1 MAPTHQD
8 MCEWV
13 RAMRLHQIDL
23 FRSRSSIFEQWLVK
37 QGVKVPGGVSKQVTS
52 SQFIEDT
59 IADKEVNE
67 VLMNDV
73 PDSNNLSTAV
83 AEVEESAKQEELAAP
98 TGESTAA
105 EAEQAH
111 GGSE

>member
-23 FRSRSSIFEQWLVK
+23 FRSRSTIFEQWLVK
-37 QGVKVPGGVSKQVTS
+37 QGVKVPGGLSKQVTS

-59 IADKEVNE
+59 IADNEVNE
-67 VLMNDV
+67 VLMSDV
-73 PDSNNLSTAV
+73 PDSNILSTAV
-83 AEVEESAKQEELAAP
+83 AEVEDSTKREELASP
-98 TGESTAA
+98 TGESTVAV
-105 EAEQAH
+105 AEQAH
-111 GGSE
+111 NGSE

>member
-23 FRSRSSIFEQWLVK
+23 FRSRSSIFEQWLIK
-37 QGVKVPGGVSKQVTS
+37 QGVKVPGGLSKQVTS

-111 GGSE
+111 DGSE